1 MIDWLL
7 AGVRQAGQKV
17 LGIVATAIAL
27 LTFGWWRGRQGA
39 KDRRAKQEAQR
50 ASAGTA
56 ATNKAARSGKTPEE
70 IAREGDGR
78 WGR

>member
-1 MIDWLL
+1 MIGWLL
-7 AGVRQAGQKV
+7 AWVEQAGRKV
-17 LGIVATAIAL
+17 LGVIAAALAL
-27 LTFGWWRGRQGA
+27 LTFGWLQGRQGA
-39 KDRRAKQEAQR
+39 KDRQAKQEAKR

-78 WGR
+78 W